1 MHLAVRLAL
10 FLFAVTAVAA
20 AADSSAGLPKKSPF
34 ELRGGSAAPVAAAN
48 ESFEFAGVS
57 SMGKKT
63 DLIIY
68 DKTAKKSHWIAPGET
83 KEGIAVINYDAAR
96 EEAVVKVNGVQKTLA
111 LRKAGGPVGTAR
123 TAANP
128 SAGFNTPV
136 PTVLPAP
143 ASANPP
149 VPNAAGTAAVPT
161 TGGNTSSPTTS
172 PPPPAP
178 GSPAEVQARQETEAR
193 MLVSDLL
200 EIGMAQRRAYEEAQ
214 RKASGGASAQNTA
227 LPEPQA
233 VQAQGQP
240 QPGQPQPV
248 QPAR

>member
-1 MHLAVRLAL
+1 MHPAVRLAL
-10 FLFAVTAVAA
+10 LPFTVTAVAF

-34 ELRGGSAAPVAAAN
+34 ELRGGAAAPVSASG
-48 ESFEFAGVS
+48 ETFEFAGVS
-57 SMGKKT
+57 SIGKKT

-111 LRKAGGPVGTAR
+111 LRKGGGPVGTAR

-128 SAGFNTPV
+128 SGGFTTPL
-136 PTVLPAP
+136 PAVLPAP
-143 ASANPP
+143 ASANLP
-149 VPNAAGTAAVPT
+149 VPNAAVTAAAPVT
-161 TGGNTSSPTTS
+161 SGNTSSPTAS
-172 PPPPAP
+172 APPPPP
-178 GSPAEVQARQETEAR
+178 GSAAEVQARQETEAR

-214 RKASGGASAQNTA
+214 RKASGGAPAQSSG

-233 VQAQGQP
+233 VQAQGQA
-240 QPGQPQPV
+240 QPGQPPPAQPG
-248 QPAR
+248 R